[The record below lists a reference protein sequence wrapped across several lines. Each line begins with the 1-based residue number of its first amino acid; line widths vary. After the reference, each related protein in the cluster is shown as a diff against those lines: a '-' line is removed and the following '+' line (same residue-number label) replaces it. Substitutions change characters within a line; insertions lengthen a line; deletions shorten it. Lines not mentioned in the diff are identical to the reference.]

1 MCIHNISMHNM
12 HALIFNWIVERQT
25 LHMHMWSI
33 MANEKMEVCSLL
45 TQAAELL
52 IATRF
57 CSCFCFYASS
67 RLNHLNF
74 F

>member
-1 MCIHNISMHNM
+1 MCIHNIPMHNM
-12 HALIFNWIVERQT
+12 HALIFNWIVERRT

-52 IATRF
+52 IATPV
-57 CSCFCFYASS
+57 SAPVSASMPAVG
-67 RLNHLNF
+67 
-74 F
+74 